1 MITLFFDR
9 PLVPKHLIE
18 EALPAVP
25 GEENTHRLIHLPI
38 IDRPTIKKQAI
49 FAQRTEKVKSS

>member
-1 MITLFFDR
+1 
-9 PLVPKHLIE
+9 
-18 EALPAVP
+18 VP